1 MSDERTKRR
10 VVPSEDGRRAEDAR
24 LEADRDQRRQVER
37 KPSPLEREWR
47 GSGVCGDKHTD

>member
-10 VVPSEDGRRAEDAR
+10 VAPNEKGHRAEGPPR
-24 LEADRDQRRQVER
+24 EAEREQGRPTERR
-37 KPSPLEREWR
+37 PSPLEREWR